1 MKRIPVQE
9 MRTRFNDARYWE
21 KVQKGEWTA
30 HVLESRVSHMLTDET
45 VEITSVML
53 SYHNEQGF
61 EMARVHQYERPDG
74 TLAASGR
81 PDPKRLFQDGILYR
95 LLKKK
100 T

>member
-1 MKRIPVQE
+1 
-9 MRTRFNDARYWE
+9 
-21 KVQKGEWTA
+21 
-30 HVLESRVSHMLTDET
+30 MLTDET